1 MKAALV
7 FSLFFLILPIAFFVP
22 FIGIN
27 AYIWFGYLRLHE
39 WAYMPLARFSLF
51 IAVTTLAGYLIFE
64 ISKRPPRLMV
74 NWLICLLW
82 AQMCISTVFAY
93 SLELAQPKFIEFS
106 KILLIAILIT
116 SLVDSEWR
124 ARFLYVSTVI
134 AIGLLATR
142 STISVLLTG
151 GAFRTDGPGGMFED
165 NNDYALLLV
174 TALPLMVYLA
184 RNEQNKW
191 LKCMSIG
198 FAAMNFIT
206 IFFTRS
212 RGGFVALC
220 VMLLAMAF
228 KSKYKITGLIG
239 SAAVL
244 LIMLSIA
251 PLVVIERLNTI
262 KTGTSID
269 ESAQLRLK
277 MWGISREIILDH
289 PVTGVGPGNMMDWR
303 IHHRYDE
310 EERPRVSHNAY
321 LQIGVDGG
329 IPAMVYFIGIIL
341 LSYWRL
347 GRTRNLLK
355 ARAPDSLIIHYTHGL
370 QLALI
375 GYGTA
380 AMFASRHDLELLY
393 QIAALAG
400 SYLLIARKYM
410 HEAEMHES
418 AAETSA
424 APVYAQ

>member
-39 WAYMPLARFSLF
+39 WAYMPSARFSLV
-51 IAVTTLAGYLIFE
+51 IAVVSLAGYLIFE
-64 ISKRPPRLMV
+64 ISKRPPKLLV

-82 AQMCISTVFAY
+82 LQMCLSTAFAY

-106 KILLIAILIT
+106 KILLIAVLIT

-124 ARFLYVSTVI
+124 ARFLYMSTVI

-142 STISVLLTG
+142 SIISVLLTG
-151 GAFRTDGPGGMFED
+151 GAYRTDGPGGMFED

-174 TALPLMVYLA
+174 TALPMMIYLA
-184 RNEQNKW
+184 RREQNKW
-191 LKCMSIG
+191 IKCMSYG
-198 FAAMNFIT
+198 FAAMDFIT

-212 RGGFVALC
+212 RGGFIALC
-220 VMLLAMAF
+220 MMLLVMAF

-239 SAAVL
+239 SAAAL
-244 LIMLSIA
+244 LVMLSFA

-262 KTGTSID
+262 KTGPSID
-269 ESAQLRLK
+269 ESAQLRFM
-277 MWGISREIILDH
+277 MWGISKRIILDH

-303 IHHRYDE
+303 IHQRYAE

-321 LQIGVDGG
+321 LQIGVDAGV
-329 IPAMVYFIGIIL
+329 PAMGYFIGIIL

-347 GRTRNLLK
+347 GRTRNFLN
-355 ARAPDSLIIHYTHGL
+355 ARAPDSLIIEYTHGL

-400 SYLLIARKYM
+400 SYMLIARKYLN
-410 HEAEMHES
+410 E
-418 AAETSA
+418 AAESVAETTP
-424 APVYAQ
+424 APLYAQ